1 MKNYENKEI
10 SIEGIITDVK
20 DGLVSMDL
28 KGRLGD
34 LTVPKRMIISDS
46 QIKVG
51 MEVKF
56 KMTFPV
62 VKKEK
67 SDKKNNYQNYKL

>member
-1 MKNYENKEI
+1 MKSYENKEI
-10 SIEGIITDVK
+10 SIEGIITRVK

-34 LTVPKRMIISDS
+34 LTVPKRMIISDDE
-46 QIKVG
+46 IKVG

-67 SDKKNNYQNYKL
+67 SDKKNDYKNYKL